1 MNALVNIQLEAQV
14 IVEQLADRQIN
25 EMKERYNEYQEW
37 VQIASNPV
45 MRVSYYYEGNS
56 FNPIDESESIFK
68 YIYMTKF
75 KRYNH
80 ELKQSVLSTVYPTD
94 RKAQR
99 GMAYDKGLIFQV
111 MELREQ
117 TRDNW
122 DVSYREQFIAGNMI
136 KLNRALV
143 KHLTDEMTASNIN
156 VNVGGD
162 GAEVTAV
169 VDNMIFRTFGTL
181 CGGYI
186 QCYHYRYRSSLK

>member
-14 IVEQLADRQIN
+14 IVEQLADRQIS
-25 EMKERYNEYQEW
+25 EMKQRYNEYQEW

-45 MRVSYYYEGNS
+45 MRDSYYNDNS
-56 FNPIDESESIFK
+56 SIDEYESIFK

-75 KRYNH
+75 KQYNH

-111 MELREQ
+111 MELRDQ
-117 TRDNW
+117 TRANW

-136 KLNRALV
+136 KLNRALA

-186 QCYHYRYRSSLK
+186 QCLHYRYRSSLK

>member
-1 MNALVNIQLEAQV
+1 MNALTNIQLEAQV
-14 IVEQLADRQIN
+14 IVERVADRQIN

-37 VQIASNPV
+37 IQIANNPI
-45 MRVSYYYEGNS
+45 MKGYYEDDSIN
-56 FNPIDESESIFK
+56 EYESIFK

-99 GMAYDKGLIFQV
+99 EMAYDKGLIFQV

-136 KLNRALV
+136 KLNRALA
-143 KHLTDEMTASNIN
+143 KHLTNNMTASNIK
-156 VNVGGD
+156 VLVGDD
-162 GAEVTAV
+162 GAEVTAI
-169 VDNMIFRTFGTL
+169 VDNMVFRTFGTL

>member
-1 MNALVNIQLEAQV
+1 
-14 IVEQLADRQIN
+14 
-25 EMKERYNEYQEW
+25 
-37 VQIASNPV
+37 
-45 MRVSYYYEGNS
+45 MRDSYYNDNS
-56 FNPIDESESIFK
+56 SIDEYESIFK

-75 KRYNH
+75 KQYNH

-111 MELREQ
+111 MELRDQ
-117 TRDNW
+117 TRANW

-136 KLNRALV
+136 KLNRALA

-186 QCYHYRYRSSLK
+186 QCLHYRYRSSLK